1 MDARL
6 LWLAL
11 GAFAGSVESTV
22 VVGFLPAIATET
34 GASVA
39 QAGLLVFGYSIAYGI
54 GTPLLSTLFGKL
66 DRRSVVVLAEFVF
79 GCAALMIGLL
89 PGFLA
94 LVLARTSLALGAGL
108 FATTAQSTAVALS
121 APGQRGR
128 AISTVVM
135 GGSLAVAFG
144 APIGALVGQAFGWRV
159 TYIAIGLLAISVAAT
174 MYSRLPGTIPGDV
187 RSLRER
193 LSVVTLPGVPITL
206 AASFFGTLS
215 MFLLLTYLAPVST
228 DLMRLDPKMIPALML
243 AFGIGAIC
251 GNVLGGRM
259 SDRVGPR
266 KTLLVVSSLTT
277 ALLLVLPVLP
287 SVAGPALMP
296 AYFCYVALFGCVTWA
311 FFPPQLLRLAALAPQ
326 SMILTASL
334 NLTAMN
340 IGGAAA
346 ALIGGYV
353 FEHFGPA
360 SVGPCGGAV
369 GLIALGVIYIAPDRR
384 DVAAPV
390 T

>member
-22 VVGFLPAIATET
+22 VVGFLPAIAAET
-34 GASVA
+34 GVSVS
-39 QAGLLVFGYSIAYGI
+39 QAGLMVFGYSMAYGI
-54 GTPLLSTLFGKL
+54 GTPLLSTIFGKL
-66 DRRSVVVLAEFVF
+66 DRRTVVVLGEFVF
-79 GCAALMIGLL
+79 GCGALMIGLL

-94 LVLARTSLALGAGL
+94 LVLARTFLALGAGL
-108 FATTAQSTAVALS
+108 FTSTAQSTAVALA
-121 APGQRGR
+121 APGQRGQ

-144 APIGALVGQAFGWRV
+144 APLGALVGQMVGWRV
-159 TYIAIGLLAISVAAT
+159 TYIAIAILAVAVAAT
-174 MYSRLPGTIPGDV
+174 MYRRLPGTIPGDV
-187 RSLRER
+187 RGLRER
-193 LSVVTLPGVPITL
+193 LSVVKVPGVPITL
-206 AASFFGTLS
+206 AASFLGTLS
-215 MFLLLTYLAPVST
+215 MFLLLTYLAPVAT
-228 DLMRLDPKMIPALML
+228 DLIGVDAGLIPALML
-243 AFGIGAIC
+243 AFGLGAIC
-251 GNVLGGRM
+251 GNVAGGRL
-259 SDRVGPR
+259 SDRIGARP
-266 KTLLVVSSLTT
+266 TMLLVIGITT
-277 ALLLVLPVLP
+277 AQLMVLPMLT
-287 SVAGPALMP
+287 SVGQPALLP
-296 AYFCYVALFGCVTWA
+296 VFIAYVALFGAVTWA

-340 IGGAAA
+340 LGGAAA
-346 ALIGGYV
+346 ALVGGYA

-360 SVGPCGGAV
+360 SIGPFGGVV
-369 GLIALGVIYIAPDRR
+369 GLMALVVTYIAPDRP

>member
-22 VVGFLPAIATET
+22 VVGFLPAIADET
-34 GASVA
+34 GVTVA
-39 QAGLLVFGYSIAYGI
+39 QAGLMVFGYSIAYGI

-108 FATTAQSTAVALS
+108 FTSTAQSTAVALA
-121 APGQRGR
+121 APGQRGK

-144 APIGALVGQAFGWRV
+144 APLGALVGQTFGWRV
-159 TYIAIGLLAISVAAT
+159 TYIAIGLLAIAVAAT
-174 MYSRLPGTIPGDV
+174 MYRRLPGTIPGDV

-193 LSVVTLPGVPITL
+193 LSVVKLPGVPITL
-206 AASFFGTLS
+206 AASFFGSLS
-215 MFLLLTYLAPVST
+215 MFLLLTYLAPVAT
-228 DLMRLDPKMIPALML
+228 DFVGLDPKLIPALML
-243 AFGIGAIC
+243 AFGLGAIC

-259 SDRVGPR
+259 SDRIGAR
-266 KTLLVVSSLTT
+266 QTMLVISGLTT
-277 ALLLVLPVLP
+277 GLLLILPLLP
-287 SVAGPALMP
+287 GLAGPALLP
-296 AYFCYVALFGCVTWA
+296 VFFGHVALFGAVTWA

-346 ALIGGYV
+346 ALLGGYA

-360 SVGPCGGAV
+360 SIGWCGGIV
-369 GLIALGVIYIAPDRR
+369 GLVALGVIYIAPDRR